1 MPPYRAPASASSHPP
16 TRVGRYSFSNMQ
28 APRPTFDC
36 FGFGPTPPPGGG
48 GALER
53 RPCRSRAAGRA
64 VGSREEICTFCA
76 LDTGAKRGAS
86 WSGGRRGK
94 AAPLIASQF

>member
-36 FGFGPTPPPGGG
+36 FGFGPTPPPPGGG
-48 GALER
+48 GAGAI
-53 RPCRSRAAGRA
+53 RAPSMPFA
-64 VGSREEICTFCA
+64 
-76 LDTGAKRGAS
+76 
-86 WSGGRRGK
+86 RRGTGGGE
-94 AAPLIASQF
+94 PGGNLHFLRPRHGGEEGG